1 MQESSQFYT
10 HFAKSTLQ
18 NKQYL
23 QIFSTLYCIV
33 LKNNIPLQ
41 RFSNTR
47 EQKTIFLAQILPRNK
62 KNINLKNIYS
72 NEKDFNTYC
81 DFSDLISC
89 MC

>member
-1 MQESSQFYT
+1 MQESNQFYT

-23 QIFSTLYCIV
+23 QIFSTLHCIV

-47 EQKTIFLAQILPRNK
+47 EQKTIFLAQILLRNK
-62 KNINLKNIYS
+62 QIL
-72 NEKDFNTYC
+72 T
-81 DFSDLISC
+81 
-89 MC
+89 